1 MSALFTLYSTMSCK
15 NLAYCWKMA
24 EMLVEVCQRKEH
36 PPRRRTQ
43 RTRPEGKAE
52 NQSED
57 IIFATLYLTKLP
69 NDQLILDMGKGSVK
83 GEIPNSLHPQWVSQ
97 PPRFNGSHDELLWHL
112 PLYKSQALFLTSH
125 HFRFSPRC
133 QFIASTCHALQ
144 QIKPPINSGNRR
156 LCPGQNLPRTL
167 SAPSIGH

>member
-36 PPRRRTQ
+36 PPRRRSQ

-52 NQSED
+52 NKSED
-57 IIFATLYLTKLP
+57 IIFATLYLYLTKLP

-83 GEIPNSLHPQWVSQ
+83 GEIPNSLHPNGFPLPF
-97 PPRFNGSHDELLWHL
+97 PPRFN
-112 PLYKSQALFLTSH
+112 PLSYYGIYLSIRARHS
-125 HFRFSPRC
+125 S
-133 QFIASTCHALQ
+133 S
-144 QIKPPINSGNRR
+144 PPITSDFHHVASSLPARVTLFNKS
-156 LCPGQNLPRTL
+156 NLP
-167 SAPSIGH
+167 